1 MRNAPKRQQA
11 ANLHLHVATSG
22 QISRLLHI
30 GGGVGVMGKQEEKE
44 EVVGD
49 QVGVGGHL
57 LPRLPD
63 PPTIWS
69 PPSHHIQELPVTPGS
84 HNRSPILA
92 SHWCGN
98 NPPMSLCSSKRL
110 SCCSKE
116 KGRWSCNQS
125 HPAKARCQF
134 SIHKGLG
141 GRNENIFQC
150 CHKFLHNWHF
160 GCGSHLLCGVSA
172 AYTATLLTLQ
182 TLLTLLTLLTLQ
194 HCLH

>member
-1 MRNAPKRQQA
+1 MPRKGNIEAA
-11 ANLHLHVATSG
+11 ANLHLPVATSG

-116 KGRWSCNQS
+116 KGRATGPTLPRQGANSQ
-125 HPAKARCQF
+125 
-134 SIHKGLG
+134 ITKGLALG
-141 GRNENIFQC
+141 TRISFNVVTSFCIIGISGAAHICFAAFQ
-150 CHKFLHNWHF
+150 
-160 GCGSHLLCGVSA
+160 
-172 AYTATLLTLQ
+172 
-182 TLLTLLTLLTLQ
+182 LLTLQ
-194 HCLH
+194 HCLHCSTLVKLQHCRQTSKYQSVN

>member
-11 ANLHLHVATSG
+11 ANLHLPVATSG

-30 GGGVGVMGKQEEKE
+30 GGGVGVMGKQEE

-110 SCCSKE
+110 NCCSKE
-116 KGRWSCNQS
+116 KGRWSCNWS

-134 SIHKGLG
+134 SNHKGLG

-150 CHKFLHNWHF
+150 CHKFLH
-160 GCGSHLLCGVSA
+160 
-172 AYTATLLTLQ
+172 
-182 TLLTLLTLLTLQ
+182 
-194 HCLH
+194 